1 MSLPQVPMQS
11 QSLTTKLEAE
21 ITSYSAKVST
31 DSYSMSV
38 GELASMYQ
46 GGELNIHPEFQRFFR
61 WRIEQKSKFIESLL
75 LGIPVPPVF
84 VAEQS
89 SSKWDVIDGLQR
101 LSTILEAMGE
111 LRNEDGK
118 KKEGL
123 CLTRTKYLPSLEGK
137 LWNCEDPE
145 NELPE
150 SARIKIKR
158 ARLDVN
164 IVKNTSDEIAKY
176 EIFQRLNTGGSLATD
191 QEVRNCILIM
201 TNKDF
206 FYWFK
211 QLGEYEKFSKCIILT
226 ERSEEEAF
234 DLELLTRFIVF
245 SISDMTKLSRIEE
258 LGTFLTDEIVDIA
271 GNSSFSRDQIKSVF
285 EKTFDY
291 LASVLEQDSFRKFNV
306 EKRKYYGSTLVS
318 LFEVLAVGIGRHLL
332 AGRELPLP
340 DAFIEKHKLFST
352 YDELNQ
358 YTKSGVRSSTRIPK
372 TIEFGE
378 NWLNEF

>member
-1 MSLPQVPMQS
+1 
-11 QSLTTKLEAE
+11 
-21 ITSYSAKVST
+21 
-31 DSYSMSV
+31 MSV

-61 WRIEQKSKFIESLL
+61 WRAEQKSKFIESLL

-111 LRNEDGK
+111 LKDEDGHSIP
-118 KKEGL
+118 GL
-123 CLTRTKYLPSLEGK
+123 SFTRTKYLPSLEGK
-137 LWNCEDPE
+137 LWSSTDP
-145 NELPE
+145 NEALPE

-211 QLGEYEKFSKCIILT
+211 KLGDYTSFAKCIILT
-226 ERSEEEAF
+226 ERSEDEAF

-245 SISDMTKLSRIEE
+245 STKDIAKLSKIEE
-258 LGTFLTDEIVDIA
+258 LGTFLTDEIVDVA
-271 GNSSFSRDQIKSVF
+271 GDTSFSRDQMESVF
-285 EKTFDY
+285 EQTFSY
-291 LASVLEQDSFRKFNV
+291 LASTLEQDSFRKFNV
-306 EKRKYYGSTLVS
+306 DKEKYYGSTLVS

-332 AGRELPLP
+332 SGQELPP
-340 DAFIEKHKLFST
+340 RDAFIAKHKLFST
-352 YDELNQ
+352 YALYQQKRLILSQSEKQ
-358 YTKSGVRSSTRIPK
+358 SQCQRKKQPGHQK
-372 TIEFGE
+372 
-378 NWLNEF
+378 

>member
-1 MSLPQVPMQS
+1 MQS
-11 QSLTTKLEAE
+11 QLTTALESE
-21 ITSYSAKVST
+21 ITNYSAKVST

-61 WRIEQKSKFIESLL
+61 WKIEQKSKFIESLL

-111 LRNEDGK
+111 LKDERGEK
-118 KKEGL
+118 IPGL
-123 CLTRTKYLPSLEGK
+123 SFTKTKYLPSLEGK
-137 LWNCEDPE
+137 LWICEEDPKK
-145 NELPE
+145 ELPE

-211 QLGEYEKFSKCIILT
+211 QLGDYESFSKCIILT
-226 ERSEEEAF
+226 ERSEDEAF
-234 DLELLTRFIVF
+234 DLELLTRFVVF
-245 SISDMTKLSRIEE
+245 STREMSKLSRIDE
-258 LGTFLTDEIVDIA
+258 LGAFLTDEIVDIA
-271 GNSSFSRDQIKSVF
+271 GDLQFAREQMRDVF
-285 EKTFDY
+285 KKTFDY
-291 LASVLEQDSFRKFNV
+291 LADSLEQDSFRKFNID
-306 EKRKYYGSTLVS
+306 KNKYYGSTLVS
-318 LFEVLAVGIGRHLL
+318 LFEVLAVGIGRRLL
-332 AGRELPLP
+332 SGKELPSTKE
-340 DAFIEKHKLFST
+340 FVEKHKFFST
-352 YDELNQ
+352 YTSLNQ
-358 YTKSGVRSSTRIPK
+358 YTKSGVRSSTRIPN

-378 NWLNEF
+378 NWLDEF